1 MIVEVTKPKSSFLD
15 FMLYQEK
22 DDAPRKNMKVINL
35 KVSDKRR
42 QDFTKGAEI
51 EDEEELPEEETTGEE
66 TETPTDEPITDDE
79 DYTDGGDTE
88 VDAVDEPVTD
98 DTDYTGGGESETET
112 EQPPEETPQDPAPE
126 DTTTTDEPATE
137 EPVADAGGGEDGG
150 EAPAEGDT
158 GDGPI
163 IDDEDYTAGGDA
175 EVDAGGDDGGEA
187 PAEGASG
194 DTPGDTPEGNGE
206 EQTDSPVEQLY
217 KYNLYKK
224 FQKVLKSIEEYSIE
238 LDNIVSDDFEVNAKY
253 KELTAKL
260 KEIESLM
267 EDYMIMKFSK
277 VSFMQSMLFYQRVV
291 TSVDI
296 ILQTLKYV
304 REKDLKSKM

>member
-22 DDAPRKNMKVINL
+22 DDAPRRNMKVINL

-66 TETPTDEPITDDE
+66 TETPTDEPVTDDE
-79 DYTDGGDTE
+79 DYTDGGE
-88 VDAVDEPVTD
+88 VATGDEPVTD
-98 DTDYTGGGESETET
+98 DTDYTGGDEPETET
-112 EQPPEETPQDPAPE
+112 EQPPEETAQEPAPE

-137 EPVADAGGGEDGG
+137 EPVADTGGEDAG

-187 PAEGASG
+187 PAEGDAG

-224 FQKVLKSIEEYSIE
+224 FQKVLKSIDEYSIE

>member
-22 DDAPRKNMKVINL
+22 DDAPRRNMKVINL

-66 TETPTDEPITDDE
+66 TETPTDEPVTDDE
-79 DYTDGGDTE
+79 DYTDGGD
-88 VDAVDEPVTD
+88 VASGDEPVTD
-98 DTDYTGGGESETET
+98 DTDYTGGDEPETET
-112 EQPPEETPQDPAPE
+112 EQPSEETAQEPAPE

-137 EPVADAGGGEDGG
+137 EPVADTGGGEDAG

-158 GDGPI
+158 GGGPI

-187 PAEGASG
+187 PAEGDAG

-206 EQTDSPVEQLY
+206 EQTDSPVEKLY

-224 FQKVLKSIEEYSIE
+224 FQKVLKSIDEYSIE

>member
-22 DDAPRKNMKVINL
+22 DDAPRRNMKVINL

-66 TETPTDEPITDDE
+66 TETPTDEPVTDDE
-79 DYTDGGDTE
+79 DYTDGGE
-88 VDAVDEPVTD
+88 VVTGDEPVTD
-98 DTDYTGGGESETET
+98 DTDYTGGDEPETET
-112 EQPPEETPQDPAPE
+112 EQPPEETAQEPAPE

-137 EPVADAGGGEDGG
+137 EPVADTGGEDAG

-158 GDGPI
+158 GDGLI

-187 PAEGASG
+187 PAEGDTG

-206 EQTDSPVEQLY
+206 EQSDSPVEQLY

>member
-66 TETPTDEPITDDE
+66 TETPADEPVIDEE
-79 DYTDGGDTE
+79 DYTDGGE
-88 VDAVDEPVTD
+88 VDDGDEPVTD
-98 DTDYTGGGESETET
+98 DTDYTDGGEVLDEGNTGDTAQELT
-112 EQPPEETPQDPAPE
+112 PEEPTA
-126 DTTTTDEPATE
+126 DEPATE
-137 EPVADAGGGEDGG
+137 EPDAGEGG
-150 EAPAEGDT
+150 GDE
-158 GDGPI
+158 PI
-163 IDDEDYTAGGDA
+163 IDDEDYTAGSDA
-175 EVDAGGDDGGEA
+175 EVDDAGEGG
-187 PAEGASG
+187 AEGDAG
-194 DTPGDTPEGNGE
+194 DTPGDTPEANGE

-260 KEIESLM
+260 KEIETLM

>member
-1 MIVEVTKPKSSFLD
+1 M
-15 FMLYQEK
+15 
-22 DDAPRKNMKVINL
+22 
-35 KVSDKRR
+35 
-42 QDFTKGAEI
+42 
-51 EDEEELPEEETTGEE
+51 
-66 TETPTDEPITDDE
+66 
-79 DYTDGGDTE
+79 
-88 VDAVDEPVTD
+88 
-98 DTDYTGGGESETET
+98 
-112 EQPPEETPQDPAPE
+112 
-126 DTTTTDEPATE
+126 
-137 EPVADAGGGEDGG
+137 
-150 EAPAEGDT
+150 
-158 GDGPI
+158 
-163 IDDEDYTAGGDA
+163 DDEDYTAGGDA

-187 PAEGASG
+187 PAEGDAG
-194 DTPGDTPEGNGE
+194 DTPGDTAEGNGE

-224 FQKVLKSIEEYSIE
+224 FQKVLKSIDEYSIE

-253 KELTAKL
+253 KELTANL

>member
-66 TETPTDEPITDDE
+66 TETPTDEPVTDDE
-79 DYTDGGDTE
+79 DYTDGGE
-88 VDAVDEPVTD
+88 VATGDEPVTD
-98 DTDYTGGGESETET
+98 DTDYTGGDEPETET
-112 EQPPEETPQDPAPE
+112 EQPPEETAPE

-137 EPVADAGGGEDGG
+137 EPVADTGGGEDAG
-150 EAPAEGDT
+150 EAPTEGDT

-175 EVDAGGDDGGEA
+175 EVDAGDEDT
-187 PAEGASG
+187 G
-194 DTPGDTPEGNGE
+194 DTAGDTPEENGE

>member
-22 DDAPRKNMKVINL
+22 DDAPRRNMKVINL

-66 TETPTDEPITDDE
+66 TETPTDEPVTDDE
-79 DYTDGGDTE
+79 DYTDGGE
-88 VDAVDEPVTD
+88 VATGDEPVTD
-98 DTDYTGGGESETET
+98 DTDYTGGDEPETET
-112 EQPPEETPQDPAPE
+112 EQPSEETSQEPAPE

-137 EPVADAGGGEDGG
+137 EPVADTGGGEDAG

-187 PAEGASG
+187 PAEGDAG

-224 FQKVLKSIEEYSIE
+224 FQKVLKSIDEYSIE